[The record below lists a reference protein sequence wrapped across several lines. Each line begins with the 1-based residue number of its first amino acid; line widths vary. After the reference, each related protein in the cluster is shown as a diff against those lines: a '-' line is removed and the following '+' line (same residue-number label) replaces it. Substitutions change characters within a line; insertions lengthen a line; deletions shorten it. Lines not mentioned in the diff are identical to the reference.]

1 MYLGWLFSSISI
13 FNRKEKTN
21 VGITM
26 YAEGLVLEGDLP
38 PMGRCLYYR
47 LVKRVFTGAFF
58 IVTMAIKMNIEQWTE
73 GLRH

>member
-1 MYLGWLFSSISI
+1 
-13 FNRKEKTN
+13 
-21 VGITM
+21 M